1 MSEWGNS
8 MLEIVTMLS
17 LGMLALSLLFALI
30 RLAKGPSL
38 PDRVMSLDLMGSIV
52 VGMIGVYS
60 IATANPEFL
69 DAGIVLGLIA
79 FLSTVAF
86 AKFIEKGLM
95 R

>member
-1 MSEWGNS
+1 MSEVGNS
-8 MLEIVTMLS
+8 LLQGVAVLS
-17 LGMLALSLLFALI
+17 LGMLALALFFALI

-38 PDRVMSLDLMGSIV
+38 PDRVMALDLMGSIV
-52 VGMIGVYS
+52 VGMIGVYC
-60 IATANPEFL
+60 IVAENAEFL

-86 AKFIEKGLM
+86 AKFIERGLN

>member
-1 MSEWGNS
+1 
-8 MLEIVTMLS
+8 MLEIVTKLS
-17 LGMLALSLLFALI
+17 LAMLALALFLALI

-38 PDRVMSLDLMGSIV
+38 PDRVMSLDLTGSIV
-52 VGMIGVYS
+52 VGMIGVYC
-60 IATANPEFL
+60 IAANNAEFL
-69 DAGIVLGLIA
+69 DAGIVLGLIG